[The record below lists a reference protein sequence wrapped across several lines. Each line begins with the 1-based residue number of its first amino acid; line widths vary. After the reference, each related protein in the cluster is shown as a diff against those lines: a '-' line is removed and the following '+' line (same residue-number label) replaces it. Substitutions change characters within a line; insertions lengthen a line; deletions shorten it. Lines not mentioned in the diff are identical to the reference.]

1 MNRVLMELF
10 SLIMACAAAAL
21 IGYGVAVFR
30 HDRQLRRVIKS
41 VLRDNAQAAEE
52 LEDPD
57 ERRIAAQINELLKE
71 ELDEVCKRM
80 GQRI

>member
-21 IGYGVAVFR
+21 IGYGIALIR
-30 HDRQLRRVIKS
+30 HDRQLRQVIKS
-41 VLRDNAQAAEE
+41 VLQDNARAVEE
-52 LEDPD
+52 LEDAN
-57 ERRIAAQINELLKE
+57 ERDVGEQILSLLEVELNT
-71 ELDEVCKRM
+71 VCKRM